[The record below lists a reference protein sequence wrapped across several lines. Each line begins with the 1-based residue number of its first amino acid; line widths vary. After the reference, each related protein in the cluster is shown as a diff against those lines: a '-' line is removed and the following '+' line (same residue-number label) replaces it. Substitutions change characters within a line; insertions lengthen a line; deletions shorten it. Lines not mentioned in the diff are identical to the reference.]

1 MHVGAI
7 RQRTG
12 NCDDRLSTARAAALG
27 DEENQEQTMT
37 RISCAARSTT
47 LALAVVGLVAC
58 QSMTERQRNTAA
70 GAGVGAAT
78 GAAVGAATGGNAAAG
93 AVVGGAVGAVAGNL
107 WTRHLEA
114 KRAEMQRA
122 TQGTGINVT
131 RTTDNQ
137 LKVSVPSDFSFD
149 PGSAQIKPQMRPVLD
164 QLAQG
169 LDPRTRLT
177 IVGHTD
183 SAGSA
188 ELNNRLSLDRAVNVR
203 DYLHNDGVDPGHMF
217 VNGRGETQPIA
228 SNDTAIGRALNRRVE
243 IFLSEPS
250 A

>member
-114 KRAEMQRA
+114 KRADM
-122 TQGTGINVT
+122 
-131 RTTDNQ
+131 Q

-203 DYLHNDGVDPGHMF
+203 DYLHN
-217 VNGRGETQPIA
+217 
-228 SNDTAIGRALNRRVE
+228 
-243 IFLSEPS
+243 
-250 A
+250 